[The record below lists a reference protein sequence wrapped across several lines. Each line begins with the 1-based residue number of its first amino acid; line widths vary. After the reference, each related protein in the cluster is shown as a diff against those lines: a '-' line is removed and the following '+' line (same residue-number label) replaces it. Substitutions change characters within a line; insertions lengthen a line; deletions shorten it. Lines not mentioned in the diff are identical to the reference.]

1 MSLEVFGDCKKRG
14 SNCVSTSGYP
24 FGYGRG
30 QKCTIRAPPGSII
43 SVERFKT
50 KWAACDDDDDDG
62 SRPYY
67 FCPDTLTVD
76 YNQTYSNSGE
86 GLDRSSTV
94 TGNISWS
101 TASYS
106 ASFFTGWL
114 ICFSSVSVT
123 NGSCTVD
130 AIDPLCINSV
140 YESDAAPAHG
150 GCSIAATP
158 GTFISVEGGKD
169 LRNATTFERT
179 FAVDGKV
186 IRDRASLDGKKAV
199 SGVVEWGA
207 RSESGVNTDWRL
219 CFRPHREQW
228 APWEIILL
236 TAASSV
242 CIICTCIKRTLL
254 SDQRKESAR
263 LKKIA
268 EKVPEPVDAGTADKL
283 DFDALA
289 YHNPDVRTRRGAD
302 DFERLMAGGL
312 RGLGRKAG
320 YLSNHCR
327 CVGGVAV
334 AAFVLGW
341 FGVTLMVTV
350 ETPNPYN
357 PTDYGPYLSGSCAF
371 SRGQQ
376 KEYFATETHISCN
389 DPICNE
395 KRLCFVC
402 GPRDDYYE
410 DVCHEQ
416 IVKCA
421 CPADVASANL
431 YEGQLYVTLPGNAR
445 TTTLTLGTAD
455 LNWAHISWASL
466 PNVQLSVA
474 KPLSFNGDVSSLK
487 FTSSVKGKVAVVNP
501 KSQEG
506 STYGALARRAQ
517 DLGAVALLM
526 VSLDVA
532 RSLPA
537 GNLSSSWVGDDDNP
551 YDWNLTYNQ
560 PACATPELCI
570 DAKSVTIPV
579 YMLERTA
586 GMALVNA
593 SQTDPTLRIS
603 LERRQIQGELKQCTF
618 ETELLCSMP
627 DLYVYLNSTLPHGFK
642 LCKHE
647 PHAGTRVDPTQH
659 TAYYFTFFFL
669 LLFLLQMVSRLGRGL
684 PNITLQSPLLRLGFP
699 PLLQ

>member
-1 MSLEVFGDCKKRG
+1 MSLEVIGDCKKRG

-24 FGYGRG
+24 FSYGRD
-30 QKCTIRAPPGSII
+30 QTCTIRAPPGSII

-50 KWAACDDDDDDG
+50 AAIRWSG
-62 SRPYY
+62 
-67 FCPDTLTVD
+67 FENQDTLTVD
-76 YNQTYSNSGE
+76 YNRTYSNWGE

-101 TASYS
+101 TIASYPGV
-106 ASFFTGWL
+106 SFFTGWL

-169 LRNATTFERT
+169 LRKATTFERT

-199 SGVVEWGA
+199 SGVVEWGP

-254 SDQRKESAR
+254 SDQRKESTR
-263 LKKIA
+263 LKRIA
-268 EKVPEPVDAGTADKL
+268 EKIPEPVDAGTADKL

-289 YHNPDVRTRRGAD
+289 YHDPDVRTRRGAD

-312 RGLGRKAG
+312 GGLCDRLGRKAG
-320 YLSNHCR
+320 YCR
-327 CVGGVAV
+327 CMGGVAV
-334 AAFVLGW
+334 AAFILGV
-341 FGVTLMVTV
+341 FGVTLMVIV

-357 PTDYGPYLSGSCAF
+357 PTDYGPYLSETGFCTDISGS
-371 SRGQQ
+371 S
-376 KEYFATETHISCN
+376 ETHISCN

-395 KRLCFVC
+395 KRLCMIR
-402 GPRDDYYE
+402 GYRGYLGYGN
-410 DVCHEQ
+410 EQ
-416 IVKCA
+416 KIVKCA

-431 YEGQLYVTLPGNAR
+431 YEGQLYATLPGNAR
-445 TTTLTLGTAD
+445 TSTLTLGTAD
-455 LNWAHISWASL
+455 LNWANISWASL

-474 KPLSFNGDVSSLK
+474 KPLLFNGDVSSLK

-501 KSQEG
+501 KSQAG

-526 VSLDVA
+526 VSSDFA

-551 YDWNLTYNQ
+551 VPNPFDWNLIFNQ

-603 LERRQIQGELKQCTF
+603 LERRQIQGKLKQCTF

-627 DLYVYLNSTLPHGFK
+627 DLYVYFTLWVQI
-642 LCKHE
+642 L
-647 PHAGTRVDPTQH
+647 
-659 TAYYFTFFFL
+659 
-669 LLFLLQMVSRLGRGL
+669 
-684 PNITLQSPLLRLGFP
+684 
-699 PLLQ
+699 